1 MIEGAI
7 DSEFGFPVRL
17 VLRTLD
23 EVKSLT
29 EAIPASWKEDATMRC
44 YVMFL
49 WEDVD
54 DPGALDRVTVKEG
67 IDDVV
72 YHPGAIVWRVDRKV
86 LTRSGMMR
94 LTSEDLYKQMTIRNV
109 NTVRK
114 LADMMTDG

>member
-1 MIEGAI
+1 
-7 DSEFGFPVRL
+7 
-17 VLRTLD
+17 
-23 EVKSLT
+23 
-29 EAIPASWKEDATMRC
+29 
-44 YVMFL
+44 MFL